1 MNEGYAPQNPEFWG
15 FSKFERL
22 FFLSEFDW
30 IRFNLHRSASIYIDP
45 HRSTLICL
53 DLNLKISSI
62 FRIYQD
68 FDSLFTFHM
77 GEVNN
82 WPLRRQSDSVGLG
95 NFSKKFVCSFSCYFQ
110 GLFFVLIRIFIE
122 DFSFFLNEKLR
133 KMLFLQKKFPRW
145 REKRRAP
152 VCRPCILI
160 NFEKVHQ
167 KIFRALRAQRALHYI
182 YKLHTVFHKK
192 RDICLPWKK
201 LFISSFIF
209 VLWRKYNRKL
219 KQTSPIIIRS
229 TRICGTLDQWN
240 MEIIE
245 LS

>member
-1 MNEGYAPQNPEFWG
+1 MKDMLPKIQNFEDFQNLKGCFFWVNLIEFDSICIDLRRSTSIHIDPHSFASIWTLRFHRFFGYIKILTHFSLFIIMNEGYAPQNPEFWG

-95 NFSKKFVCSFSCYFQ
+95 NFSKNLYVVLVVIFKVYF
-110 GLFFVLIRIFIE
+110 LF
-122 DFSFFLNEKLR
+122 
-133 KMLFLQKKFPRW
+133 
-145 REKRRAP
+145 
-152 VCRPCILI
+152 
-160 NFEKVHQ
+160 
-167 KIFRALRAQRALHYI
+167 
-182 YKLHTVFHKK
+182 
-192 RDICLPWKK
+192 
-201 LFISSFIF
+201 
-209 VLWRKYNRKL
+209 
-219 KQTSPIIIRS
+219 
-229 TRICGTLDQWN
+229 
-240 MEIIE
+240 
-245 LS
+245 

>member
-1 MNEGYAPQNPEFWG
+1 MKDMLPKIQNFEDFQNLKDCFFWVN
-15 FSKFERL
+15 L
-22 FFLSEFDW
+22 IEFDS
-30 IRFNLHRSASIYIDP
+30 ICIDLRRSTSIHIDP

-53 DLNLKISSI
+53 DLNLKISSV

-133 KMLFLQKKFPRW
+133 KMLFLKKKFSRW
-145 REKRRAP
+145 REKRRGC
-152 VCRPCILI
+152 VR
-160 NFEKVHQ
+160 VV
-167 KIFRALRAQRALHYI
+167 RADCVY
-182 YKLHTVFHKK
+182 
-192 RDICLPWKK
+192 
-201 LFISSFIF
+201 
-209 VLWRKYNRKL
+209 
-219 KQTSPIIIRS
+219 
-229 TRICGTLDQWN
+229 
-240 MEIIE
+240 
-245 LS
+245 